1 MESLSMDNR
10 SRSTRPSPA
19 KAVVA
24 EVVEDME
31 VAVMA
36 VDAVADMV
44 EDVEV
49 ADTEEDAAETMEEA
63 DMVAEA
69 TEVDRE
75 AMAEAKVDTAVAV
88 MVEAREVMEAGVI
101 NSSFSLN
108 ICTNKQK
115 VFLSLSSSNFHI

>member
-1 MESLSMDNR
+1 M
-10 SRSTRPSPA
+10 
-19 KAVVA
+19 
-24 EVVEDME
+24 EVVSSS
-31 VAVMA
+31 
-36 VDAVADMV
+36 
-44 EDVEV
+44 
-49 ADTEEDAAETMEEA
+49 AACILGLLDSRCSDISHSVLFLMYLNFYLLF
-63 DMVAEA
+63 
-69 TEVDRE
+69 RE